1 MFIDIQDHSFNFFT
15 PVIINISYHSH
26 LLLGHTVCES
36 PSDSSVPCPDFYD
49 GRLSFFFSPMKQ
61 FDHPTKNVMDQ
72 NGQQV
77 LRCQFGWKGLFIF
90 NVCHELESQLLNCGS
105 VGGLEFDFNSVM
117 STGHDFKNPTIAI
130 KISPFPKLPILE
142 TYEFIYINYICFR
155 DLRGYNYTH
164 MMGSNLWYLW
174 LQLYP
179 STSPIAIWGPRWL
192 PSRCQ
197 VMPAI
202 PVWPPR
208 MDEKTSDWRIRN

>member
-1 MFIDIQDHSFNFFT
+1 MFFLTKVWSVWSSNEERDGSKWPASFALPIWLKRAVHFQCLSWIREPT
-15 PVIINISYHSH
+15 AELWISWRLRIWFQVHD
-26 LLLGHTVCES
+26 V
-36 PSDSSVPCPDFYD
+36 YD
-49 GRLSFFFSPMKQ
+49 LKS
-61 FDHPTKNVMDQ
+61 
-72 NGQQV
+72 
-77 LRCQFGWKGLFIF
+77 
-90 NVCHELESQLLNCGS
+90 
-105 VGGLEFDFNSVM
+105 
-117 STGHDFKNPTIAI
+117 PTIAI